1 MSLELHRGDIDRV
14 WARENVTIVSV
25 IGSGMREIPGVSARI
40 FGALGKANINVIA
53 IAQGS
58 SEYSISLVVNDN
70 DAKDAVRAI
79 HVDGIENVG
88 WEV

>member
-1 MSLELHRGDIDRV
+1 
-14 WARENVTIVSV
+14 
-25 IGSGMREIPGVSARI
+25 
-40 FGALGKANINVIA
+40 LGKANINVIA